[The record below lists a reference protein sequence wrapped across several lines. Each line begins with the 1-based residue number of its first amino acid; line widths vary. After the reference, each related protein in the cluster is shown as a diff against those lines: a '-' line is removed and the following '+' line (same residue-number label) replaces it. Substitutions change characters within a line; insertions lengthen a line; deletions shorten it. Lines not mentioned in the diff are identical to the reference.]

1 MTPLLIESGRLGV
14 VTMYAEVR
22 ERLRKNLVDGGID
35 VYIAVTP
42 ANIYYASGFRSS
54 FVDLSWQMTGTDM
67 VVVPTDPDKEP
78 AIIVSD
84 YCRPDAAAQSDIAD
98 IRTYTMWTE
107 NRSYADV
114 SGASGGPD
122 ARIVPRPE
130 QYDPDE
136 IFRVVKSILDDR
148 SLAAARIGSD
158 LALMKHGTYQALRRV
173 FPDNDL
179 VDCESILYETRRIK
193 HADEV
198 RRLRRAAL
206 LFDAGFENAIAEVH
220 AGQTLD
226 EIRVNFEAGVTTAQ
240 RINPAEGLSEKIFF
254 FPHIGKGSNTVVK
267 TGDIVKLDCGAKV
280 DGYWSDACRY
290 VCLGPPNTNQQR
302 VHDALLAGFETGLSM
317 IKPGAVMG
325 DIYDAVIGTVRAMGL
340 PNYSRGHFGHSVG
353 MDDQVEEPPFI
364 GPNES
369 VLEAGMVICLEV
381 PFYPADVGGFN
392 IEDVILVTED
402 GYETLT
408 NRPRDL
414 RAI

>member
-1 MTPLLIESGRLGV
+1 
-14 VTMYAEVR
+14 MYAEVR
-22 ERLRKNLVDGGID
+22 DRLRKNLTAAGVD

-54 FVDLSWQMTGTDM
+54 FVDLSWQMSGTDM
-67 VVVPTDPDKEP
+67 VVVPTDPALDP

-84 YCRPDAAAQSDIAD
+84 YCQPDAAAQSDITD

-114 SGASGGPD
+114 SGSSGGPD

-130 QYDPDE
+130 QYDPVD
-136 IFRVVKSILDDR
+136 IFRQVKAVMDDR
-148 SLAAARIGSD
+148 GLSDACIGSD
-158 LALMKHGTYQALRRV
+158 LALMKHGTYEALRQV
-173 FPDNDL
+173 FPGNEL
-179 VDCESILYETRRIK
+179 KDCENILYETRRIK

-198 RRLRRAAL
+198 RRLRRAAM
-206 LFDAGFENAIAEVH
+206 LFDAGFSNAIDELR
-220 AGQTLD
+220 AGQTLE
-226 EIRVNFEAGVTTAQ
+226 EIRANFETGVTMAQ
-240 RINPAEGLSEKIFF
+240 RAKPEEGLSEKTFF
-254 FPHIGKGSNTVVK
+254 FPHIGKGSNTVVQ

-280 DGYWSDACRY
+280 DGYWSDACRH
-290 VCLGPPNTNQQR
+290 VCLGVPDSNQQR
-302 VHDALLAGFETGLSM
+302 VHDALLAGFETGLAM
-317 IKPGAVMG
+317 IRPGAVMG
-325 DIYDAVIGTVRAMGL
+325 DIYEAVIAKVRSMGL

-369 VLEAGMVICLEV
+369 VLEEGMVICLEV

-408 NRPRDL
+408 KLPRDL
-414 RAI
+414 RSV